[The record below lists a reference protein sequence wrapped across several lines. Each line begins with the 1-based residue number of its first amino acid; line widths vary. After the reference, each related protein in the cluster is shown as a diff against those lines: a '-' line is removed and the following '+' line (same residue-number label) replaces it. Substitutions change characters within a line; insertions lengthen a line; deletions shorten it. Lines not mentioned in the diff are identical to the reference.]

1 MSWASWTTLGI
12 FAGRDG
18 VRTGEAGHVLT
29 GELDVHTT
37 WTEEEGLA
45 HITVQY
51 SGASE
56 WLPLAGSPVA
66 CPSEEASR
74 ALHDTVI
81 HAIRDGAALPWTRPA
96 PGAPPW
102 RNPAPPD
109 RRPRRQPHGPAR
121 ARRAPGLSRAVR
133 APAHGPAARAPAER
147 GPCVA
152 SARRVGGH

>member
-81 HAIRDGAALPWTRPA
+81 HAIRDGAALPLDT
-96 PGAPPW
+96 
-102 RNPAPPD
+102 
-109 RRPRRQPHGPAR
+109 PRAGR
-121 ARRAPGLSRAVR
+121 ASVEEPRTT
-133 APAHGPAARAPAER
+133 
-147 GPCVA
+147 
-152 SARRVGGH
+152 